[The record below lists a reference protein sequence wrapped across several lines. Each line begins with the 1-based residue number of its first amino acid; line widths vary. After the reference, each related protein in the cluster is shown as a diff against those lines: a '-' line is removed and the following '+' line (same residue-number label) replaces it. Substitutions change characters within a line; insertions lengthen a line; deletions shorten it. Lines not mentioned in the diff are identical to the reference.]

1 MEHIEQIPK
10 QLYENRNSSDIFDRE
25 IIAAILR
32 IFNKK
37 IVYQQIWD
45 ELTNKTEKI
54 TVPFFYN
61 FGGNNSNSE
70 KFIQDNYLFFGDNEC
85 TEIGLKKIDG
95 NFDFYPRGELT
106 LSSDTIDSGNI
117 TNRFVLGKF
126 YKKEGDEL
134 KPYVSQLY
142 SIPLTYNFNIE
153 IKATTLT
160 EVMKIKQAYRE
171 YFYKNKTTHINYR
184 GLVVPVRIGFTE
196 ALTSET
202 SQSYTMGGTDQ
213 KQYLSLTFSITVE
226 SYQPVFDP
234 TTEMLADNTIN
245 NFGLGIGIEGNLAKT
260 PERSIYTLNDISNST
275 IVSGTNVLL
284 QWSYSFQ
291 YADLLNV
298 EISYIDLSNNNE
310 VIIDNV
316 QNNNFYYWKIP
327 EELGCITTI
336 DLIIPNT
343 DEVNVYQ
350 QPNIKIVPNLKTKI
364 VSIDNISLINK
375 GYFITDKNQIDG
387 VISYMK
393 LNKEL
398 EEIPVKINLLNNM
411 INPEHPLEFED
422 FVYKNKIS
430 PLKINLLIKDSYHKE
445 TYFQMNN
452 ISII

>member
-61 FGGNNSNSE
+61 FGGSNSNSE

-184 GLVVPVRIGFTE
+184 GLVVPVRIE
-196 ALTSET
+196 
-202 SQSYTMGGTDQ
+202 
-213 KQYLSLTFSITVE
+213 
-226 SYQPVFDP
+226 
-234 TTEMLADNTIN
+234 
-245 NFGLGIGIEGNLAKT
+245 
-260 PERSIYTLNDISNST
+260 
-275 IVSGTNVLL
+275 
-284 QWSYSFQ
+284 
-291 YADLLNV
+291 
-298 EISYIDLSNNNE
+298 
-310 VIIDNV
+310 
-316 QNNNFYYWKIP
+316 
-327 EELGCITTI
+327 
-336 DLIIPNT
+336 
-343 DEVNVYQ
+343 
-350 QPNIKIVPNLKTKI
+350 
-364 VSIDNISLINK
+364 
-375 GYFITDKNQIDG
+375 
-387 VISYMK
+387 
-393 LNKEL
+393 
-398 EEIPVKINLLNNM
+398 NNM
-411 INPEHPLEFED
+411 
-422 FVYKNKIS
+422 VASK
-430 PLKINLLIKDSYHKE
+430 
-445 TYFQMNN
+445 
-452 ISII
+452 